1 MKKEIE
7 QNEIVKS
14 QSDSGIVNENNEDV
28 IKIYSRS
35 AIMGFSVFF
44 TTVFGGVLLMQNF
57 KDIGNKKMANTV
69 LIFSILYTALSAVII
84 LSAAPMGSSLTIVM
98 NIIGGVILNEFF
110 FRKYFSTGQ
119 ELKHK
124 KIWKP
129 LIISLIITLP
139 FIIALFIWK

>member
-1 MKKEIE
+1 MKREIE

-139 FIIALFIWK
+139 FIIALFI

>member
-139 FIIALFIWK
+139 FIIALFI